1 MVALRH
7 GLGVKNPGMIVK
19 DIGGA
24 ILARKAPK
32 MTELIIEET
41 SGVDHPAHLHE
52 GWLVI
57 KASNTQTVA
66 DVLDALPEPLGE
78 SMSDDPTEVVT
89 AETDSEV
96 LLSADEE
103 KAEGTEPENKQ
114 VEEELA
120 MAMAR
125 IAELEARIA
134 EMEGAE
140 PADMEP
146 MEEAADDVVALAK
159 SAPEPIRKAMEELAK
174 AKAEAEDA
182 LAKEREDRADADAI
196 VKARDTFKHLNLD
209 PEKVGPAL
217 RRLAAIDADLAKSV
231 EDALS
236 AADAQNESADIFTE
250 VGKGYVPSGDAIN
263 RMTSLA
269 KAAVSEGKAAT
280 VEQAMAQ
287 VAIENPALY
296 NDYLNEKGA

>member
-1 MVALRH
+1 
-7 GLGVKNPGMIVK
+7 
-19 DIGGA
+19 
-24 ILARKAPK
+24 LARKAPK

-78 SMSDDPTEVVT
+78 SMANDPTEVVT

-96 LLSADEE
+96 LLAAEDE
-103 KAEGTEPENKQ
+103 KSEGMEPENKQ
-114 VEEELA
+114 MEEELA
-120 MAMAR
+120 MAQARIVELESR
-125 IAELEARIA
+125 IAELEGAANA
-134 EMEGAE
+134 EVVEESAE
-140 PADMEP
+140 E
-146 MEEAADDVVALAK
+146 DDAVALAK

-182 LAKEREDRADADAI
+182 LAKEREDRADTDAI
-196 VKARDTFKHLNLD
+196 AKARDTFKHLNLD

-217 RRLAAIDADLAKSV
+217 RRLAVIDTDLAKSV
-231 EDALS
+231 EDALI

-250 VGKGYVPSGDAIN
+250 VGKGYVPSGDAIDK
-263 RMTSLA
+263 MTSLA

-287 VAIENPALY
+287 VAMENPALY
-296 NDYLNEKGA
+296 NDYLTEKGA

>member
-1 MVALRH
+1 M
-7 GLGVKNPGMIVK
+7 
-19 DIGGA
+19 
-24 ILARKAPK
+24 ARKAPK
-32 MTELIIEET
+32 MTELVIEET

-57 KASNTQTVA
+57 KASNTESVA
-66 DVLDALPEPLGE
+66 DVLAALPEPLGE
-78 SMSDDPTEVVT
+78 SMSDEATEVTAADDEVT
-89 AETDSEV
+89 LAV
-96 LLSADEE
+96 DEE
-103 KAEGTEPENKQ
+103 KGDGMEYESKQ

-120 MAMAR
+120 MAQAR

-134 EMEGAE
+134 ELEGSE
-140 PADMEP
+140 EEMP

-174 AKAEAEDA
+174 AKAEAETA

-196 VKARDTFKHLNLD
+196 VKARDLFKHLTLD

-231 EDALS
+231 EDALAS
-236 AADAQNESADIFTE
+236 ADAQNESADIFTE
-250 VGKGYVPSGDAIN
+250 VGKGFVPAGDAIN
-263 RMTSLA
+263 KMTSLA
-269 KAAVSEGKAAT
+269 KAAVAEGKAAT

-287 VAIENPALY
+287 VAVDNPALY
-296 NDYLNEKGA
+296 NDYLSEKGA

>member
-1 MVALRH
+1 
-7 GLGVKNPGMIVK
+7 MIMG

-66 DVLDALPEPLGE
+66 DVMDALPEPLGE
-78 SMSDDPTEVVT
+78 SMANDPTEVVT

-103 KAEGTEPENKQ
+103 KAEGTEPEAKQ

-134 EMEGAE
+134 ELEGME
-140 PADMEP
+140 PSDDMESEP
-146 MEEAADDVVALAK
+146 MEESADDVVALAK

-182 LAKEREDRADADAI
+182 LRKEREDRADADAI
-196 VKARDTFKHLNLD
+196 VKARETFKHLTLD

-217 RRLAAIDADLAKSV
+217 RRLALIDADLAKSV

-296 NDYLNEKGA
+296 NEYLSEKGA

>member
-1 MVALRH
+1 
-7 GLGVKNPGMIVK
+7 
-19 DIGGA
+19 
-24 ILARKAPK
+24 

-52 GWLVI
+52 GWLVV

-66 DVLDALPEPLGE
+66 DVLNALPNEPLGE
-78 SMSDDPTEVVT
+78 SMSDPTEVVT
-89 AETDSEV
+89 AETDTEV
-96 LLSADEE
+96 LLAAEE
-103 KAEGTEPENKQ
+103 DKAEGTEPESKQ

-134 EMEGAE
+134 EMEGASD
-140 PADMEP
+140 DMEP
-146 MEEAADDVVALAK
+146 MEEAAADDVVALAK

-174 AKAEAEDA
+174 AKADAETA
-182 LAKEREDRADADAI
+182 LATEREDRADADSI
-196 VKARDTFKHLNLD
+196 VKARDTFKHLNID
-209 PEKVGPAL
+209 PERIGPAL
-217 RRLAAIDADLAKSV
+217 RRLALVDADLAKSV

-250 VGKGYVPSGDAIN
+250 VGKGYIPSGDAIN
-263 RMTSLA
+263 KMTSLA

-287 VAIENPALY
+287 VAIDNPALY
-296 NDYLNEKGA
+296 NDYLTEKGA

>member
-1 MVALRH
+1 M
-7 GLGVKNPGMIVK
+7 
-19 DIGGA
+19 
-24 ILARKAPK
+24 ARKAPK
-32 MTELIIEET
+32 MTELVIEET

-57 KASNTQTVA
+57 KASNTESVA
-66 DVLDALPEPLGE
+66 DVLAALPEPLGE
-78 SMSDDPTEVVT
+78 SMSEDPTEVT
-89 AETDSEV
+89 LETDSEV
-96 LLSADEE
+96 TLAAEEE
-103 KAEGTEPENKQ
+103 KGDNMEPESKQ
-114 VEEELA
+114 MEEELA
-120 MAMAR
+120 MAQAR
-125 IAELEARIA
+125 IAELESRIA
-134 EMEGAE
+134 ELEGS
-140 PADMEP
+140 ADEDM

-174 AKAEAEDA
+174 AKAEAETA

-196 VKARDTFKHLNLD
+196 TKARGAYKHLALE

-217 RRLAAIDADLAKSV
+217 RRLASIDADLAKSV
-231 EDALS
+231 EDALA

-269 KAAVSEGKAAT
+269 KAAVAEGKAAT

-287 VAIENPALY
+287 VAIDNPALY
-296 NDYLNEKGA
+296 NDYLSEKGV

>member
-1 MVALRH
+1 M
-7 GLGVKNPGMIVK
+7 
-19 DIGGA
+19 
-24 ILARKAPK
+24 ARKAPK
-32 MTELIIEET
+32 MTELVIEET

-57 KASNTQTVA
+57 KASNTESVA
-66 DVLDALPEPLGE
+66 DVLAALPEPLGE
-78 SMSDDPTEVVT
+78 SMSEDPTEV
-89 AETDSEV
+89 ALETDSEV
-96 LLSADEE
+96 TLAAEDE
-103 KAEGTEPENKQ
+103 KADGMEPESKQ

-120 MAMAR
+120 MAQAR
-125 IAELEARIA
+125 IAELESRIA
-134 EMEGAE
+134 ELEGS
-140 PADMEP
+140 ADEEM

-159 SAPEPIRKAMEELAK
+159 SAPEPIRKALEELAK
-174 AKAEAEDA
+174 AKDEAESA

-196 VKARDTFKHLNLD
+196 AKARDTFKHLALD
-209 PEKVGPAL
+209 AEKVGPAL

-231 EDALS
+231 EDALA

-269 KAAVSEGKAAT
+269 KAAVAEGKAAT

-287 VAIENPALY
+287 VAIDNPALY
-296 NDYLNEKGA
+296 NDYLSERGA

>member
-1 MVALRH
+1 M
-7 GLGVKNPGMIVK
+7 
-19 DIGGA
+19 
-24 ILARKAPK
+24 ARKAPK

-52 GWLVI
+52 GWLVV

-66 DVLDALPEPLGE
+66 DVLNALPEPLGE
-78 SMSDDPTEVVT
+78 SMSDPTEVVT
-89 AETDSEV
+89 AETDTEV
-96 LLSADEE
+96 VLSADEE
-103 KAEGTEPENKQ
+103 KAEGTEPESKQ

-134 EMEGAE
+134 ELEGME
-140 PADMEP
+140 PSDDMESEP

-182 LAKEREDRADADAI
+182 LAKEREDRADADSI
-196 VKARDTFKHLNLD
+196 VKARDTFKHLNID

-296 NDYLNEKGA
+296 NDYLTEKGA